1 MMLSLKY
8 LEKARVEKKMTYAQ
22 FATYLG
28 ISERTWRRIRHVPD
42 YEPKEDT
49 LKKIE
54 HIQALLRR
62 SYKHKIKQAIGEFT
76 PVDRNFKVYITL
88 KRAFVPFSVPLR
100 GMPEIMEDELGT
112 DATERAFVAGVTAR
126 VLAHP
131 RSMYMKS
138 SAYNI
143 EYVTMRVDF
152 LNVNSGFIFTLPARA
167 QWILDGDY
175 KGAIEAGALDIL
187 ASLDVTLVGGG
198 PSGEGGVVRP
208 LRCGVQL
215 VTRETKAEL

>member
-1 MMLSLKY
+1 MLSLKY
-8 LEKARVEKKMTYAQ
+8 LEIARERKKMTYAQ
-22 FATYLG
+22 FAKYLG
-28 ISERTWRRIRHVPD
+28 ISERTWRRIRNIPD
-42 YEPKEDT
+42 YQPYEIT
-49 LKKIE
+49 VKKIE
-54 HIQALLRR
+54 HVQGLLRR
-62 SYKHKIKQAIGEFT
+62 SYKHRVKEAIGEFT

-88 KRAFVPFSVPLR
+88 KRCFVPFTVPLR

-112 DATERAFVAGVTAR
+112 DQTERAFVAGVTAR

-138 SAYNI
+138 TAYNI
-143 EYVTMRVDF
+143 EYITLRVDF
-152 LNVNSGFIFTLPARA
+152 LNVNSGFVFTLPARA

-175 KGAIEAGALDIL
+175 KGAVESAALDIL

-198 PSGEGGVVRP
+198 PSGEGGIVKP
-208 LRCGVQL
+208 LKCGVQL